1 MAPAFPVQKVRL
13 VSMGIEKDPK
23 APAVGRKERVSF
35 VENLRE
41 YCLNTTIH
49 GLKYVGTVSLT
60 LWERAYFF
68 VTFIVV
74 TACAIYFISNVYIKW
89 QSSPI
94 IIGLNP
100 IATPIKDIPFPAVTI
115 CNMNQVRREAAVR
128 IEAHTLEQTV
138 LQAICSIDGDLNST
152 GYEGKWSAVKKLL
165 LSATQPCSRMLK
177 ACRYAKQTEKCT
189 EIFQSVLTDEGLCC
203 TFNTLDAAHMF
214 RVTGT
219 VNIFPSD
226 GAASTDAHSTNRFRP
241 LLWTPETG
249 FEEEPTNATYP
260 RAIPGP
266 GVSMGLAMVLDANVS
281 DYYCSS
287 TSSTGFKIIFHSPTE
302 TPKITDY
309 AQYIPVGSEN
319 RIIITPKIN
328 DAARQIRKI
337 AQATRQ
343 CVFASEANLS
353 YYRVYSRNNCELECE
368 AKLILENCGCVLYF
382 LPKLYEDT
390 KICSRAD
397 ARCYEL
403 IRNSI
408 AFTSNTSV
416 SCSCLPGCFEISY
429 VPDLTSA
436 ELHVGQF
443 GIRESML
450 DGVKDEQYA
459 KENLALVYVFV
470 KDTYYRSFTKGELV
484 GFTDFLSNVGGLLGL
499 FLGFSIISLIE
510 VIYFV
515 TLRPYSA
522 RRKQRPIRDRQTDV
536 TEMNPTIVSR
546 REFLKFAPKPQ
557 VQFVGLPSDFGIDG
571 NRWQR
576 DHKGS
581 NTMVTELTAKLKHV
595 VHSRMQQAGG
605 WVRDTFRFRKSQHGM
620 ERSARTGT
628 IYPFYE

>member
-1 MAPAFPVQKVRL
+1 
-13 VSMGIEKDPK
+13 MGFKQDPK
-23 APAVGRKERVSF
+23 APVGRKDRVSF
-35 VENLRE
+35 MENLRE

-100 IATPIKDIPFPAVTI
+100 IATSIKDIPFPAVTI
-115 CNMNQVRREAAVR
+115 CNMNQIRREAADR
-128 IEAHTLEQTV
+128 IKAHTLEQTV
-138 LQAICSIDGDLNST
+138 LQAICSIDDDLNST
-152 GYEGKWSAVKKLL
+152 EYEGKWSAVKKLL
-165 LSATQPCSRMLK
+165 LTATQPCSRMLK

-203 TFNTLDAAHMF
+203 TFNTLDAAQMF
-214 RVTGT
+214 KVTGA
-219 VNIFPSD
+219 VNMFPAD
-226 GAASTDAHSTNRFRP
+226 GAASTGSHGTSRFRP

-260 RAIPGP
+260 RVIPGP

-337 AQATRQ
+337 AQAQRQ

-403 IRNSI
+403 VRNSI

-429 VPDLTSA
+429 VPDLTTA

-443 GIRESML
+443 DIRETML
-450 DGVKDEQYA
+450 EDVKDEKYA

-522 RRKQRPIRDRQTDV
+522 RRKQRLIRDRQDV
-536 TEMNPTIVSR
+536 TEMNPSVVSR

-557 VQFVGLPSDFGIDG
+557 VQFVGLPPSDFGIDSI
-571 NRWQR
+571 RLQR
-576 DHKGS
+576 DRNSS
-581 NTMVTELTAKLKHV
+581 NTM
-595 VHSRMQQAGG
+595 AGG
-605 WVRDTFRFRKSQHGM
+605 WIRDTFRFRKSQHGM
-620 ERSARTGT
+620 ERSAHVGT